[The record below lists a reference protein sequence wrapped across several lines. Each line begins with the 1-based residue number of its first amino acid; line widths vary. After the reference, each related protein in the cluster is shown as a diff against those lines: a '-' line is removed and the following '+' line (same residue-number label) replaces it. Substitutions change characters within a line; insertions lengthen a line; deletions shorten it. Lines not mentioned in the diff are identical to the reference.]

1 VPLQA
6 LAYVGTWLGDAVTT
20 RLPRTKG
27 VMVAV
32 DVTTAVEK
40 VVSVTVATVVSD
52 SVVKG
57 YIVVITETVEAV
69 TVRVVVE
76 GKTVVYAVLVTVEG

>member
-1 VPLQA
+1 
-6 LAYVGTWLGDAVTT
+6 
-20 RLPRTKG
+20 
-27 VMVAV
+27 MVAV